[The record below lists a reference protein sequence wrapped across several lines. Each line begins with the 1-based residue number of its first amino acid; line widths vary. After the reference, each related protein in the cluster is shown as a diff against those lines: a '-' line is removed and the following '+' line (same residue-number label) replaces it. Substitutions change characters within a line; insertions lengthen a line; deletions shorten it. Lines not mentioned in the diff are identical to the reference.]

1 MGKILFW
8 NITRSAPKIRAVG
21 TEFESRTLQN
31 IVMAGTGRTR
41 ADGERF
47 ANLPAVR
54 QTSEVLTGNDSD
66 ISGRAV
72 LNDPREAYWSILPN
86 KIQPKQAQWMLRAA
100 AGGDLWQQW
109 RLLSAMT
116 DTWPKYAMAMHQLRE
131 AVSYVK
137 YGVHA
142 FTEEGQDPT
151 PSAVDRRNLVS
162 RALATMS
169 PNPFNDE
176 KRQAGMIYNFTDAV
190 GMGIA
195 MEEIIWRD
203 PARAPGGKWERL
215 PKATAWTHPRHFSF
229 NQNGEAIVFAS
240 SISLEVGDY
249 RRYGKGIGEIPN
261 PNKMICSQFMSLS
274 GTSLT
279 SGLGRRLVWWW
290 CARQYGLDFVLRN
303 AQSFG
308 APFADVT
315 YKAGMTAKEK
325 NDMLAEIIKGLSNR
339 VFMHVEGSTLTIVPP
354 SNLGTDNPQ
363 RWLIEESDREVL
375 YLLLGQT
382 GSTIS
387 APGKLG
393 GEDTHNDVKQERVSG
408 VAEWVSQ
415 NPLDQFA
422 RAVLRV
428 NYGDEE
434 ECPSFKPDFTKP
446 LDAAAVGTF
455 ISAVSTS
462 KLPIK
467 TSELFPMIGKT
478 TPQPG
483 EEIFQGGE
491 IKIMG
496 EPMTEDEAHEKNLQ
510 RQMEIAEA
518 QQELAGGGGGGD
530 DQRPGQPAKARQPMS
545 GLNYRRLLVTASD
558 AELNELENLVTAV
571 ETAPHKNGEY
581 LLLQNKLQS
590 INSNRR

>member
-1 MGKILFW
+1 VAKIFGW

-21 TEFESRTLQN
+21 TEFETRSLQN
-31 IVMAGTGRTR
+31 IVKAGAGRTI

-54 QTSEVLTGNDSD
+54 HTSEVITGNDSD

-109 RLLSAMT
+109 RLLAAMT

-229 NQNGEAIVFAS
+229 NQNGEAIIFANAM
-240 SISLEVGDY
+240 SLEVGDY

-290 CARQYGLDFVLRN
+290 CARQFGLDFVLRN
-303 AQSFG
+303 ASVFG
-308 APFADVT
+308 ATYVDFTFSPGCLVT
-315 YKAGMTAKEK
+315 EREALLSAVQKGMA
-325 NDMLAEIIKGLSNR
+325 NR
-339 VFMHVEGSTLTIVPP
+339 VIGHPHGTELKLVNPA
-354 SNLGTDNPQ
+354 NLSPENPQ

-446 LDAAAVGTF
+446 LNAAEVGTLCTA
-455 ISAVSTS
+455 ISSS
-462 KLPIK
+462 KVPVK
-467 TSELFPMIGKT
+467 TTEFYQKTGFT
-478 TPQPG
+478 TPQEG
-483 EEIFQGGE
+483 EPVIQAGE

-496 EPMTEDEAHEKNLQ
+496 KPLTDDEKHEQDLQ

-558 AELNELENLVTAV
+558 ADLIELETLVTAV

-581 LLLQNKLQS
+581 LLLQNKLKS